1 MTSFPSADDVT
12 HQLRELVRTGRFQ
25 EALAWY
31 RQQEG
36 ALGGQ
41 PDAQLLAATS
51 ATRLGEFTLGALLAS
66 EASERFAARGD
77 FDGRMRALNLLGVIG
92 FELGDLGQAEAHLSL
107 ALDLAHRLHDSL
119 MAARAS
125 NNLASVLHLKG
136 RPEEAVGLYRGA
148 LSSYLRIGDR
158 RGTAE
163 TYHNLGLTFRQL
175 AEFSEAE
182 KATQQAVRHAE
193 FVGEPALMAL
203 TAGGRAE
210 LRIEQGDAAF
220 AFSELDR
227 AARLADRAGDV
238 IGLAEI
244 RRIRALAAGYQE
256 DWTLSRDEAE
266 AGLLIAEEHGVA
278 LLRAECAALAALAHR
293 ALGSPELAER
303 RRREAI
309 DGFLKLGAV
318 RLLEQLEADWIRPPR
333 AAPPETP

>member
-12 HQLRELVRTGRFQ
+12 HRLRELVRTARFQ

-31 RQQEG
+31 RQEEG
-36 ALGGQ
+36 SLGGQ

-51 ATRLGEFTLGALLAS
+51 ATRLGEFALGARLAGQ
-66 EASERFAARGD
+66 AAERFAARGD

-92 FELGDLGQAEAHLSL
+92 FELGNLPEAEAHLGE
-107 ALDLAHRLHDSL
+107 ALELAHRLHDSL
-119 MAARAS
+119 MAARAC
-125 NNLASVLHLKG
+125 NNLASLLHLRG
-136 RPEEAVGLYRGA
+136 RPKEAVGLYRGA
-148 LSSYLRIGDR
+148 LSSYLRLGDR

-175 AEFSEAE
+175 TEFSEAE

-203 TAGGRAE
+203 TVGGRAE

-227 AARLADRAGDV
+227 ATRMADKAGDV

-244 RRIRALAAGYQE
+244 RRIRALAARHQE
-256 DWTLSRDEAE
+256 DWALSRDEAE
-266 AGLLIAEEHGVA
+266 AALEIADAHGAA

-309 DGFLKLGAV
+309 DGFHKLGAV
-318 RLLEQLEADWIRPPR
+318 RLLELLEADWAR
-333 AAPPETP
+333 E